1 MRIHGGE
8 ARGRK
13 LKTREGK
20 GTRPTDAR
28 SRETLFNILG
38 ARVVG
43 ARVLDLYAGTGA
55 IGLEALSQG
64 AQSCL
69 FVEQNAVACRVIR
82 ENLRVLGWHTR
93 ARVWQNA
100 VKPAL
105 RRIAENA
112 QNAESADNAASTNE
126 EAALQIAEAKN
137 DIGEADSDLNENEI
151 KGEAGTFN
159 GDENATPLVLAKR
172 LTQDETR
179 AIHDVRAAH
188 EYSYEAFDIVFADP
202 PFSRPQ
208 ELVELMAGL
217 DNAGALLHN
226 VDDRFGGLL
235 VVQHHWKASL
245 PLSQRFTLTE
255 SRRAGE
261 SVLSFLSPKLTK

>member
-28 SRETLFNILG
+28 SREMLFNILG
-38 ARVVG
+38 ERVVD

-64 AQSCL
+64 ARSCL

-82 ENLRVLGWHTR
+82 ENLRVLKWHDR

-105 RRIAENA
+105 RRIVESTPNEVE
-112 QNAESADNAASTNE
+112 AESVLDESKSDESELDESELDEKAGRRVIAS
-126 EAALQIAEAKN
+126 ALES
-137 DIGEADSDLNENEI
+137 GDSSSIRGL
-151 KGEAGTFN
+151 G
-159 GDENATPLVLAKR
+159 R
-172 LTQDETR
+172 
-179 AIHDVRAAH
+179 AH
-188 EYSYEAFDIVFADP
+188 EYSYGAFDIVFADP

-208 ELVELMAGL
+208 ELIDLMLGL

-226 VDDRFGGLL
+226 EGDRFGGLL
-235 VVQHHWKASL
+235 VVQHHWKAVL
-245 PLSQRFTLTE
+245 PASKRFVLDQ

-261 SVLSFLSPKLTK
+261 SVLSFFHSQHLNK

>member
-28 SRETLFNILG
+28 SREMLFNILG
-38 ARVVG
+38 ERVVD

-64 AQSCL
+64 ARSCL

-82 ENLRVLGWHTR
+82 ENLRVLKWHDR

-105 RRIAENA
+105 RRIVESRENI
-112 QNAESADNAASTNE
+112 ESAQQEGVESESSLDESTNE
-126 EAALQIAEAKN
+126 NEAPVEISDAVESGDSTSIRAL
-137 DIGEADSDLNENEI
+137 G
-151 KGEAGTFN
+151 
-159 GDENATPLVLAKR
+159 R
-172 LTQDETR
+172 
-179 AIHDVRAAH
+179 AH
-188 EYSYEAFDIVFADP
+188 EYSYGAFDIVFADP

-208 ELVELMAGL
+208 ELIDLMLGL

-226 VDDRFGGLL
+226 EGDRFGGLL
-235 VVQHHWKASL
+235 VVQHHWKAVL
-245 PLSQRFTLTE
+245 PASQRFVLDQ

-261 SVLSFLSPKLTK
+261 SVLSFFHPQH